1 MDFEIFLGFLLE
13 FKEQRFAGRST
24 QYTCI
29 QYIPILGIDSKIR
42 QLLFV
47 RVPTFT
53 YLPTNNTTYNTK
65 MESGFEDDFAPMQSS
80 AGKTATIDDDSLI
93 LGDEDDSPKKTSEG
107 KMWNLEAKRLLL
119 C

>member
-42 QLLFV
+42 KLFV

-53 YLPTNNTTYNTK
+53 YLPNNTRYNTK

>member
-1 MDFEIFLGFLLE
+1 MV
-13 FKEQRFAGRST
+13 FAPWILKYFWAFSWSLKSKGSPAEAT

-47 RVPTFT
+47 HVPTFT
-53 YLPTNNTTYNTK
+53 YLPTNNTIYNTK

-107 KMWNLEAKRLLL
+107 KM
-119 C
+119 

>member
-13 FKEQRFAGRST
+13 FLKSKGSPAEAPS
-24 QYTCI
+24 I
-29 QYIPILGIDSKIR
+29 LVYIPILGIDSKIR
-42 QLLFV
+42 QLFV

-53 YLPTNNTTYNTK
+53 YLPNNTRYNTK

-107 KMWNLEAKRLLL
+107 KM
-119 C
+119 

>member
-24 QYTCI
+24 HSI
-29 QYIPILGIDSKIR
+29 LVYIPILGIDSKIR

>member
-1 MDFEIFLGFLLE
+1 MDFEIFFGLSLGV

-47 RVPTFT
+47 HVPTFT
-53 YLPTNNTTYNTK
+53 YLPTTNNTTYNTK

-107 KMWNLEAKRLLL
+107 KM
-119 C
+119 